1 MIRHI
6 EKCPNCGNNVE
17 GQPQIDITRQLA
29 RKGTSFGANKV
40 FKYILGSFIAP
51 VLGTIVFPAVGTFIG
66 FIICFIL
73 VYQAQKYADKI
84 SVQVDRQLF
93 QHVDYS
99 FTCPSCGRQ
108 WAKTF
113 QTGLSDMP
121 DDVLEALKTEKVN
134 NTKGYSQI
142 FGVIGLIT
150 IALFAYGLYYCI
162 TKDAR
167 YATGE
172 TYSTWFG
179 TFDKYEV
186 NYWWYAW
193 GLAVVF
199 NFFISLLVVPIWLKY
214 LCDYFALKS
223 MSLQDFMRKYF
234 H

>member
-17 GQPQIDITRQLA
+17 GQPQIDITRQLT
-29 RKGTSFGANKV
+29 RKGASMGANMA
-40 FKYILGSFIAP
+40 FKEILKGIIAP
-51 VLGTIVFPAVGTFIG
+51 IIGTIVFPAVGTFIG
-66 FIICFIL
+66 FIIFFIFA
-73 VYQAQKYADKI
+73 YQAQKYVDRI
-84 SVQVDRQLF
+84 SVQIDREIYQ
-93 QHVDYS
+93 QVNYS

-108 WAKTF
+108 WTKTF
-113 QTGLSDMP
+113 QTGVSDMP
-121 DDVLEALKTEKVN
+121 DDVLETLKEEKVN
-134 NTKGYSQI
+134 NVKGYSQI
-142 FGVIGLIT
+142 LGVVALLIVG
-150 IALFAYGLYYCI
+150 LFAYGLYYCI

-199 NFFISLLVVPIWLKY
+199 NFFISLLVVPMWLKY
-214 LCDYFALKS
+214 LCDYFDLKS
-223 MSLQDFMRKYF
+223 MSLQDFMKNYF